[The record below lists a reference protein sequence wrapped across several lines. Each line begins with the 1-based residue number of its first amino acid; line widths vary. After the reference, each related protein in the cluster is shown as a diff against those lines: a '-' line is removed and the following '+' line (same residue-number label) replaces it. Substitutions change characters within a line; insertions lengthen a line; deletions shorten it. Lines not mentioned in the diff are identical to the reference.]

1 MTLSGRFERFIER
14 QRKSL
19 SVISVKLI
27 PLPSQACD
35 TRLCTLLVSFVSG
48 CLELEPVLLAVGL
61 LGTNCDQHSS

>member
-1 MTLSGRFERFIER
+1 MTLSGRFERFIEI

-48 CLELEPVLLAVGL
+48 CLEPVLLAVGL

>member
-27 PLPSQACD
+27 PLPSQASHTSIACE
-35 TRLCTLLVSFVSG
+35 S
-48 CLELEPVLLAVGL
+48 CLEPALLAGL
-61 LGTNCDQHSS
+61 LGTNLSRVYDH

>member
-48 CLELEPVLLAVGL
+48 CLEPVLLAVGL